1 MPSSAVSSVSGVPAG
16 AVRARGPI
24 RVGRPALVLGL
35 VAAVAVAASLG
46 TGPDGVEADLARL
59 LRFMA
64 LLKGLFAG
72 AAFAAAWWRLARLAR
87 PARSWRGL
95 VYAAAPGLMAGG
107 AVALWRGAEAGA
119 AALALHLGLFAFL
132 AAALTDRDFIPD
144 PRRLRAG
151 RAVAAG
157 RGGPRA

>member
-1 MPSSAVSSVSGVPAG
+1 MPSSAVSSVSEVQAG
-16 AVRARGPI
+16 AVRARSPV
-24 RVGRPALVLGL
+24 RVGRPALVLVF
-35 VAAVAVAASLG
+35 VAAVAAAAGLG
-46 TGPDGVEADLARL
+46 AGQDGVEADLARL

-72 AAFAAAWWRLARLAR
+72 AALAAAWWRLAR

-107 AVALWRGAEAGA
+107 AVALWRGVEAGS

-144 PRRLRAG
+144 PRRRRAG
-151 RAVAAG
+151 RGAVAG
-157 RGGPRA
+157 RGGPRRPA